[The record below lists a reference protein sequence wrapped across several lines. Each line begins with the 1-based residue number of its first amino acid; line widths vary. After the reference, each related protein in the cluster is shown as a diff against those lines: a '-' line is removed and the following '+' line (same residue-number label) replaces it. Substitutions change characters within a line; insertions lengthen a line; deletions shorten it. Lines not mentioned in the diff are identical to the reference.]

1 MEKIMIELKQI
12 SKSYKI
18 YNHINDRL
26 KEAFNI
32 FGKQYSTDFYALNG
46 INFTVYKGET
56 LGIIG
61 LNGAGKSTLLKIISG
76 VLNPSSGTC
85 EVNGKVT
92 SLLELGAGFDPE
104 YTGYENIYLYGSIY
118 GYTREDMNAKLDDIV
133 KFADIGDFVNQPVK
147 NYSSGMFAR
156 LAFAVIA
163 HLEPDILIVDEALS
177 VGDIFFQQ
185 KCNIFM
191 KEKMKDATK
200 IIVTHDMNSIATM
213 CDRVIVLNKGQIV
226 FNGEASEAIEYY
238 LKYAQNKVFKE
249 EQDEQEELENT
260 RRQIEE
266 NNASYQ
272 LIGLDKLSGSQD
284 AVMTHC
290 AIYRDGKPFNGV
302 VRVGET
308 IEVRLKIH
316 AKKDI
321 SHAIF
326 GYLIKDKY
334 GNAIF
339 GQNTAENNVGY
350 EMKANHLYE
359 EKLSFIWP
367 EIAKGD
373 YFLTPGIG
381 AGNDESTHQIVC
393 WAHNIAHFQ
402 NINDNFVHAMFN
414 NEITNFELDDYK
426 EE

>member
-32 FGKQYSTDFYALNG
+32 FGKQYSTDFYALND
-46 INFTVYKGET
+46 INFTVHKGET

-76 VLNPSSGTC
+76 VLNPTTGTC
-85 EVNGKVT
+85 VVNGKVT

-133 KFADIGDFVNQPVK
+133 SFADIGDFVNQPVK

-213 CDRVIVLNKGQIV
+213 CDRVIVLNKGQIA

-249 EQDEQEELENT
+249 EQDEAQELENT

-266 NNASYQ
+266 DNSSYQ
-272 LIGLDKLSGSQD
+272 VIGLDKISGSQD
-284 AVMTHC
+284 AIMTHC
-290 AIYRDGKPFNGV
+290 AIYRNNQPFNGV

-308 IEVRLKIH
+308 IEVRLKVY

-321 SHAIF
+321 SQAIF

-339 GQNTAENNVGY
+339 GQNTVENNEGY
-350 EMKANHLYE
+350 EMKANHTYE
-359 EKLSFIWP
+359 EKLSFVWP

-414 NEITNFELDDYK
+414 NQIINFELGEYK
-426 EE
+426 ED